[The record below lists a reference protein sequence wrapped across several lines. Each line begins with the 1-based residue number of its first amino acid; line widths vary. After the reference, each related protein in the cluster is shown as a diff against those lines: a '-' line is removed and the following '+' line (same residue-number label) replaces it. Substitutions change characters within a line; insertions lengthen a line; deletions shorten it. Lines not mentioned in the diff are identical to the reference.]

1 MGHLQNL
8 RRSLRQWLPSLDAR
22 VWLLALGRLL
32 SQVGI
37 GFVLF
42 YAPIFFVDQVGLST
56 TQVGLGIGI
65 GAIAGLIGRFL
76 GGSLADAQFW
86 GRRKTLLLSA
96 AISVAAD
103 GILVVAHNFPLFVL
117 GNIVMDFGVGLYWPA
132 TEAVVADITPA
143 QDRNETFAVVRLAD
157 AIGLGCGVI
166 LGGALISLTGW
177 YRLLFV
183 IDGITFLLFFAIIFR
198 FIGETRPDQ
207 AREARLLDGWGIAL
221 RDSSLLIYV
230 AVNVLFT
237 SYIAQVQSTLPVYFN
252 QFVAIDPETGKG
264 LAESTLSILFT
275 GHVVLSVICQLP
287 MAKILKRLPRARS
300 LMVSAC
306 CWGIGFLLIWLAG
319 VTDALPIVWAGLALA
334 LMAIATVS
342 YTPIAS
348 ALVVSLAP
356 HQLRGVY
363 LSMNS
368 MCWAMGYFIGP
379 PIGGWALDQSRA
391 VADGFWL
398 GAAMSI
404 TVAIAILLVLD
415 QQLKVRL
422 QVDAS

>member
-1 MGHLQNL
+1 MGLLRNLQ
-8 RRSLRQWLPSLDAR
+8 QWLPTLDSR

-42 YAPIFFVDQVGLST
+42 YAPIFFVDRVGLST

-65 GAIAGLIGRFL
+65 GAIAGLVGRFL
-76 GGSLADAQFW
+76 GGSLADSQQG

-96 AISVAAD
+96 AVSAGAD
-103 GILVVAHNFPLFVL
+103 GILVLADNFPLFVL
-117 GNIVMDFGVGLYWPA
+117 GNVVMDFGVGLYWPA
-132 TEAVVADITPA
+132 TEAVVADITPIK
-143 QDRNETFAVVRLAD
+143 DRNEAFAVVRLAD
-157 AIGLGCGVI
+157 SIGLGCGVV
-166 LGGALISLTGW
+166 LGGALISLTGL

-183 IDGITFLLFFAIIFR
+183 IDGVTFLVFFVIIFR
-198 FIGETRPDQ
+198 FIAETRPDQ
-207 AREARLLDGWGIAL
+207 PSGAQFLEGWGVAL
-221 RDSSLLIYV
+221 RDKSLLIYV
-230 AVNVLFT
+230 VVNVLFT

-252 QFVAIDPETGKG
+252 QFVAVNPQTGKG
-264 LAESTLSILFT
+264 LAEGTLSILFT
-275 GHVVLSVICQLP
+275 GHVVLSAVCQLP
-287 MAKILKRLPRARS
+287 VARRLKGLPMARS
-300 LMVSAC
+300 LMIAAGF
-306 CWGIGFLLIWLAG
+306 WGIGFLLVWLAG
-319 VTDALPIVWAGLALA
+319 ITDALPIVWAGLALA
-334 LMAIATVS
+334 VMAIATVS

-356 HQLRGVY
+356 AQLRGVY
-363 LSMNS
+363 FSMNS

-404 TVAIAILLVLD
+404 TVAIAILVVLD
-415 QQLKVRL
+415 QRLKARAQSQL
-422 QVDAS
+422 